1 MTSDFAADGKA
12 ILDYLKSWPTTF
24 VSGREIARRVGGKR
38 RYAEDRFW
46 AVPVLRHL
54 VKEESLETDS
64 VGGYRPCQ
72 KESVSS
78 AKKSKNRRFVSPQYL
93 KILKSSGKN
102 FEAIVIDEEVP
113 EDEKNPIPAYPGSPL
128 KRKPGDSNNTPK

>member
-1 MTSDFAADGKA
+1 MTSDFVADGKA

-64 VGGYRPCQ
+64 VGGYRPRQ
-72 KESVSS
+72 KEEVTSTS
-78 AKKSKNRRFVSPQYL
+78 KKKVRRFVAPQYV
-93 KILKSSGKN
+93 KILKSSGKV
-102 FEAIVIDEEVP
+102 FEAIIIDEDLPEEQKGPVP
-113 EDEKNPIPAYPGSPL
+113 EYPGGPL
-128 KRKPGDSNNTPK
+128 KRKVNNNTSK